1 MVAVTVPPAVTVN
14 VREAEPKGVT
24 LLANVSVIGVGVPG
38 DGSCTTRSENE
49 RSSVTVPMS
58 ATFTQNVPAVMV
70 VTSCAFS
77 ASVAFTVVV
86 GVQSVPLKVPTDSA
100 TGRPV
105 RHRSRRE
112 RQGE

>member
-1 MVAVTVPPAVTVN
+1 
-14 VREAEPKGVT
+14 
-24 LLANVSVIGVGVPG
+24 
-38 DGSCTTRSENE
+38 
-49 RSSVTVPMS
+49 
-58 ATFTQNVPAVMV
+58 VPAVMV